1 MARVGSGCQRVRGG
15 GKSWLL
21 CLSNAGLFCLAV
33 DGLFKPLSPAVVL
46 HQTAQ
51 LEPVAN
57 WQADAVGFGLFGFHA
72 ASVSDVVPRATQ
84 KYFQKNLLTCGT
96 TGVQYTHADE
106 KSEQQADRRCGSCS
120 VLRVT

>member
-33 DGLFKPLSPAVVL
+33 DGLFKPLSPAVML

-84 KYFQKNLLTCGT
+84 KYFQKIC
-96 TGVQYTHADE
+96 
-106 KSEQQADRRCGSCS
+106 
-120 VLRVT
+120 